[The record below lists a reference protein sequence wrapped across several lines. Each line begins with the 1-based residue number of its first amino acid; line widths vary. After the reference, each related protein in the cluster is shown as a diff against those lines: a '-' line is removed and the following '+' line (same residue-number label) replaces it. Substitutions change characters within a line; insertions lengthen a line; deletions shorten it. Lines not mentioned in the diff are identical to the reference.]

1 MTQEDAMALNDPETD
16 DLLRTI
22 AAGVTPATGETFFK
36 LLVQHLCKAL
46 KTDFA
51 CISEL
56 LDPGSSNGNT
66 VRAFAFYGND
76 TLLDEVEYEVTG
88 TPCAEALSSG
98 CSSFPQNVQAAFP
111 QDLYLQNLGI
121 ESYLGVALTGASGQ
135 PLGILSVMSR
145 SPMNST
151 SSAEAILRIF
161 ASRVSSEL
169 ERRRAERA
177 LRESESRNTAI
188 LGALPDLIFVTD
200 RVGVIESVYAKD
212 AREVTPK
219 QESVQ
224 GKALEA
230 ALGPEAAQLILD
242 ASSKRDTSAPALV
255 EYSVPVSGQLQF
267 FEARSVPLGDQKFLI
282 VIRNTTDRRNAEAK
296 LLESQRFTQRLAETT
311 PNVLF
316 LFDLIE
322 RRNVYANDRSV
333 DVIGYTPQEIE
344 QMGEGFIRNTM
355 HPEDIAS
362 LPALGKEYSSRQDGE
377 VFEHVF
383 RMKHKN
389 GSYRWVQR
397 TATIFS
403 RTPEGLP
410 RQILGSV
417 TDITGL
423 KEAER
428 ELQELSA
435 RLLNIQDEERRR
447 IARELHDVTG
457 QNLTAIG
464 LNLTVLEKS
473 TTLDDASRNIV
484 AECQRLCE
492 ESKQEIRTLSFLLHP
507 PLLDQFGLI
516 GALEWYINGFKQRT
530 HMNVTIDGGHDI
542 GRLPSELEIDLFR
555 VIQEALTNVARYSG
569 SEAATIHL
577 SKTEACITVRVE
589 DRGQGLAGKNSLHQN
604 GQTTPAGVGIPSMR
618 ERLRHHGGSLDVRSN
633 GEGTILTAVIP
644 VPAATAAR

>member
-1 MTQEDAMALNDPETD
+1 MAINDPETD

-46 KTDFA
+46 NTDFA

-56 LDPGSSNGNT
+56 VDAGSCSANT
-66 VRAFAFYGND
+66 VRAFSFYGNHKF
-76 TLLDEVEYEVTG
+76 LDEVEYEVAG
-88 TPCAEALSSG
+88 TPCAEALLSG
-98 CSSFPQNVQAAFP
+98 CSSFPRNVQASFP
-111 QDLYLQNLGI
+111 QDLYLQDLGI
-121 ESYLGVALTGASGQ
+121 ESYLGVALTGSSGQ

-145 SPMNST
+145 SAMNRVST
-151 SSAEAILRIF
+151 AEAILRIF

-200 RVGVIESVYAKD
+200 RMGVIESVYATH
-212 AREVTPK
+212 ARELTSK
-219 QESVQ
+219 RESIQ
-224 GKALEA
+224 GKTLHSV
-230 ALGPEAAQLILD
+230 LGPEPAQLILD
-242 ASSKRDTSAPALV
+242 TSATLDGDAPALV
-255 EYSVPVSGQLQF
+255 EYSITVSGQRQF
-267 FEARSVPLGDQKFLI
+267 FEARSVRLGDEKLLM
-282 VIRNTTDRRNAEAK
+282 VIRNTTDRRNAEAN

-322 RRNVYANDRSV
+322 RRNVYSNNRSV
-333 DVIGYTPQEIE
+333 DVIGYTPQEIA
-344 QMGEGFIRNTM
+344 QMGEGFIRNVM
-355 HPEDIAS
+355 HPDDVAS
-362 LPALGKEYSSRQDGE
+362 LPALGREYSSRQDGE

-383 RMKHKN
+383 RMRHKN
-389 GSYRWVQR
+389 GTWRWVQR
-397 TATIFS
+397 TATVFS

-417 TDITGL
+417 TDITSL

-464 LNLTVLEKS
+464 LNLTVLERS
-473 TTLDDASRNIV
+473 ETLDDASRNIV
-484 AECQRLCE
+484 AECRKLCE

-507 PLLDQFGLI
+507 PMLDQFGLV

-530 HMNVTIDGGHDI
+530 HMNVTIEGGHDI
-542 GRLPSELEIDLFR
+542 GRLPSELEIDVFR

-569 SEAATIHL
+569 SDSATVHL

-589 DRGQGLAGKNSLHQN
+589 DRGRGVAGRNSLHEN
-604 GQTTPAGVGIPSMR
+604 GQFTPAGVGIPSMR

-633 GEGTILTAVIP
+633 GDGTTLTAVIP

>member
-1 MTQEDAMALNDPETD
+1 MAINDRETD

-22 AAGVTPATGETFFK
+22 AAGVAPATGETFFK

-56 LDPGSSNGNT
+56 MDPGSCNANS

-76 TLLDEVEYEVTG
+76 TFLDEVEYEVAG
-88 TPCAEALSSG
+88 TPCGETLSTG
-98 CSSFPQNVQAAFP
+98 CSSFSRNVQASFP
-111 QDLYLQNLGI
+111 QDLYLQDLRI
-121 ESYLGVALTGASGQ
+121 ESYLGIKLTGSNGQ

-145 SPMNST
+145 SAMT
-151 SSAEAILRIF
+151 SVSGAEAILRIF

-188 LGALPDLIFVTD
+188 LGALPDLIFITD
-200 RVGVIESVYAKD
+200 RMGVIESAYAKD
-212 AREVTPK
+212 ASELSAKR
-219 QESVQ
+219 ESVP
-224 GKALEA
+224 GKTLHAM
-230 ALGPEAAQLILD
+230 LGPEPAQLILD
-242 ASSKRDTSAPALV
+242 ASTTLQTVDLSLV
-255 EYSVPVSGQLQF
+255 EYSVVVSGQVQY
-267 FEARSVPLGDQKFLI
+267 FEARSVRLGDEKLLM

-316 LFDLIE
+316 LFDLID
-322 RRNVYANDRSV
+322 RRNVYANERSV

-344 QMGEGFIRNTM
+344 QMGEAFIQNLM

-362 LPALGKEYSSRQDGE
+362 LPALGKEYSSRHDGE

-389 GSYRWVQR
+389 GSWRWVQR

-417 TDITGL
+417 TDITSL
-423 KEAER
+423 KETER

-473 TTLDDASRNIV
+473 AILDDASRNIV
-484 AECQRLCE
+484 AECRRLCE

-507 PLLDQFGLI
+507 PMLDQFGLI
-516 GALEWYINGFKQRT
+516 GALDWYINGFKQRT
-530 HMNVTIDGGHDI
+530 HMNVTIEGGQDI

-555 VIQEALTNVARYSG
+555 VIQEALINVARYSG
-569 SEAATIHL
+569 SNSATIQL
-577 SKTEACITVRVE
+577 SKTDACITVRVE
-589 DRGQGLAGKNSLHQN
+589 DRGRGVAGKNSLHEN
-604 GQTTPAGVGIPSMR
+604 GQEIPAGVGIPSMR
-618 ERLRHHGGSLDVRSN
+618 ERLRHHGGALDVRSN
-633 GEGTILTAVIP
+633 GDGTILTAVIP